1 MRESRPDRLF
11 TVGNYVVLT
20 AFFLVVLYPILYI
33 IGASL
38 SDPQAVVSGSVWLL
52 PVRPTLDGYRAVFQ
66 YPAVW
71 VGYKNAFIYMTMGT
85 AINVALTILAAYP
98 LSRKDYQF
106 RRTISLLFVFTLMFN
121 GGLIPTYM
129 TVRGLGLVN
138 TRWAMVLPTAIGV
151 WNVIVTRTY
160 FATAIPTELL
170 ESARIDGC
178 TDFRFLAS
186 IVLPLSGPIIAVMC
200 LFYAVHHWNS
210 YFQALIYL
218 TRSELYPLQLVLR
231 DILIAQQQMGE
242 FVADIDEQMRRL
254 AIQQLMRYSLIIIAS
269 LPMFIIYPIV
279 QKYFVKG
286 IMIGSLKG

>member
-1 MRESRPDRLF
+1 MRETKTDRVF
-11 TVGNYVVLT
+11 TIFNYAVLT
-20 AFFLVVLYPILYI
+20 GFVLIILYPILYVI
-33 IGASL
+33 SASF
-38 SDPQAVVSGSVWLL
+38 SDPQAVVSGRVWLF
-52 PVRPTLDGYRAVFQ
+52 PVQPTLDGYRAVFE
-66 YPAVW
+66 YDAVW
-71 VGYKNAFIYMTMGT
+71 TGYRNAFIYMVMGT
-85 AINVALTILAAYP
+85 SVNIVLTILAAYP
-98 LSRKDYQF
+98 LSRADYQF

-160 FATAIPTELL
+160 FSTAIPTALL
-170 ESARIDGC
+170 ESARMDGC
-178 TDFRFLAS
+178 TDFRFLFA

-200 LFYAVHHWNS
+200 LFYAVQHWNS
-210 YFQALIYL
+210 YFPALIYL
-218 TRSELYPLQLVLR
+218 TRAELYPLQLVLR

-254 AIQQLMRYSLIIIAS
+254 AIQQLMRFSLIIVAS
-269 LPMFIIYPIV
+269 LPMFLIYPIV